1 MKRKSAK
8 ELLADSFREL
18 AESKSID
25 KITVPDI
32 VSNCGYST
40 ATFYR
45 QFKDKYDLIAWDY
58 TRDLERILSRAD
70 GNKATWKQVLSDAS
84 DYYDERKEYIRNLI
98 LHTSGYDSFI
108 RYMAEINNEHLRK
121 LILAA
126 AGTGQLSE
134 KTEMSIRTYC
144 LGTVALTCEW
154 ILGKYPVSKAVL
166 QEVYE
171 ASMPKML
178 QEYLSQ

>member
-1 MKRKSAK
+1 M
-8 ELLADSFREL
+8 
-18 AESKSID
+18 
-25 KITVPDI
+25 V
-32 VSNCGYST
+32 
-40 ATFYR
+40 
-45 QFKDKYDLIAWDY
+45 
-58 TRDLERILSRAD
+58 
-70 GNKATWKQVLSDAS
+70 
-84 DYYDERKEYIRNLI
+84 
-98 LHTSGYDSFI
+98 
-108 RYMAEINNEHLRK
+108 EINNEHLRK

-144 LGTVALTCEW
+144 LGTVVLTCKW